1 MLFYVSDLKPANPD
15 FSPCGSRV
23 SLMVYTGQG
32 KVGNDVDEITQE
44 LCKKVMTQNAAAV
57 ICKG

>member
-1 MLFYVSDLKPANPD
+1 VLFYVSDLKPANPD

-44 LCKKVMTQNAAAV
+44 LCKKVMTR
-57 ICKG
+57 K